1 MYKNKKDVDKY
12 VEKLLS
18 KLPAKE
24 VSRILR
30 RLLAF
35 LVCQGFWFANF
46 YYHSY
51 VKFYDYNTYFQFK
64 SRAYSVARLYF
75 EVGDYDNC
83 QIHVEQYLTQKD
95 NNAAAYKLLGQ
106 ALQKMGH
113 KEKALEQFK
122 ISLDTDQTQT
132 GTILDSE

>member
-1 MYKNKKDVDKY
+1 M
-12 VEKLLS
+12 
-18 KLPAKE
+18 
-24 VSRILR
+24 
-30 RLLAF
+30 
-35 LVCQGFWFANF
+35 
-46 YYHSY
+46 
-51 VKFYDYNTYFQFK
+51 KFYDYNTYFQFK